1 MLSERVALRVPFDE
15 TPRQTSLNASEETL
29 RQSFRPPPARS
40 RFRVSV
46 QRLRCSGFALFR
58 KLSGK
63 TGLRATPH
71 MFRHTHAT
79 DLLRAGWDAAYVQ
92 RRLGHAQIQT
102 TVNTYGHLSTGDLG
116 EMFARYQKERA
127 R

>member
-1 MLSERVALRVPFDE
+1 MLVVPIPEREFNLYALSLPEGPNFDPYVVNWWGGRIGVPMTYSTVID
-15 TPRQTSLNASEETL
+15 
-29 RQSFRPPPARS
+29 
-40 RFRVSV
+40 
-46 QRLRCSGFALFR
+46 LFR
-58 KLSGK
+58 KLSGR
-63 TGLRATPH
+63 TGLQATPH

-102 TVNTYGHLSTGDLG
+102 TVNTYGHLSTEDMGD
-116 EMFARYQKERA
+116 MFARYQKERA

>member
-1 MLSERVALRVPFDE
+1 MRYATAID
-15 TPRQTSLNASEETL
+15 
-29 RQSFRPPPARS
+29 
-40 RFRVSV
+40 
-46 QRLRCSGFALFR
+46 LFR
-58 KLSGK
+58 KLCKK
-63 TGLRATPH
+63 TGLRATSH

-102 TVNTYGHLSTGDLG
+102 TINTYVHLSIEDMG
-116 EMFARYQKERA
+116 EMFERYQKERA